1 MHTHA
6 HCCVPISMQ
15 RAEFAITSGWNMTTF
30 TSALR
35 NQVPRKCL
43 QFLHWEENFLKVA
56 VMLSRGW
63 KQWQMQFL
71 HHHFI
76 MYISVKQLLC
86 DSIRLYFKVHNRVQG
101 IQDWEQ
107 SCWEVAQG
115 RWQCRG
121 SESRPDSPWWRAW
134 RWSYRKAKPHLK
146 AWEVKRA
153 LNRLLGENPTW
164 SHTESYREVEVESY
178 RKVTFI
184 LRIKVSQ
191 AFKDVLCTWAQ
202 QWTQGW
208 LWGFQCA
215 WLKLISSDILV
226 WLSFNYRVPI
236 LALCLTERKDFW
248 K

>member
-1 MHTHA
+1 
-6 HCCVPISMQ
+6 
-15 RAEFAITSGWNMTTF
+15 
-30 TSALR
+30 
-35 NQVPRKCL
+35 
-43 QFLHWEENFLKVA
+43 
-56 VMLSRGW
+56 MLIRGW

-71 HHHFI
+71 HHFI
-76 MYISVKQLLC
+76 MYISVKQLLR

-107 SCWEVAQG
+107 SCWEVAKG

-121 SESRPDSPWWRAW
+121 SESRPDSPGWRAW

-164 SHTESYREVEVESY
+164 PCTESY

-191 AFKDVLCTWAQ
+191 AFKDVLYTWAQ

-208 LWGFQCA
+208 LWGFQWA

-226 WLSFNYRVPI
+226 WLWFNSESAHVGLVSHREKGFLKVEGNI
-236 LALCLTERKDFW
+236 EGRMQ
-248 K
+248 